1 VADATETTMTT
12 DTTTSTEA
20 APVDTPTTPAADAP
34 PASTETDGDETTLLG
49 GAGDSTDE
57 GGDEGQGGEG
67 EPAAEVGAP
76 EAYEITLND
85 ADGNPISLDQEMLTA
100 ATEVFKEF
108 GLTNEQANK
117 LVPLGYQMM
126 QKGMEA
132 AETNMVNVLADTRK
146 AWLEEFKADPE
157 IGGGKQDESLHLASK
172 ALDALGFTKGTPFRE
187 LLDLSGL
194 GNHRDMIFAFRKLG
208 ELVSEDSQFANPQG
222 VSEEKPVGWAD
233 RYDKSDD

>member
-1 VADATETTMTT
+1 MTT
-12 DTTTSTEA
+12 DTTTSTTEA
-20 APVDTPTTPAADAP
+20 APVDTSTTETTTDT
-34 PASTETDGDETTLLG
+34 STETAADETTLLG
-49 GAGDSTDE
+49 GAGDGTDE

-67 EPAAEVGAP
+67 EPAAEAGAP

-132 AETNMVNVLADTRK
+132 AEANMVNVLADTRK

-172 ALDALGFTKGTPFRE
+172 ALDALGFAKGTPFRE

-208 ELVSEDSQFANPQG
+208 ELISEDSQFANPQG
-222 VSEEKPVGWAD
+222 VSEDKQVGWAD
-233 RYDKSDD
+233 RYKSDD